1 MRLGSQRIPQA
12 YARCQWITSVS
23 PRRAS
28 DATLYQ
34 MWRNYKVMEA
44 YEYPL
49 FPNATAQYGNDLNH
63 GRTAYPVLK
72 DSGTES
78 FARILREIQCFRPES
93 YIN

>member
-28 DATLYQ
+28 HATLYQ
-34 MWRNYKVMEA
+34 KGRNCKVAEA
-44 YEYPL
+44 YDYLL
-49 FPNATAQYGNDLNH
+49 FPNAAAQYGNDRIH